1 MNSMALLMVEAVY
14 RGGALKPLQ
23 VLNLPENIHVWIQ
36 IVPIPGEETLAQE
49 NRFKLR
55 LLQLGLL
62 REIRA
67 PSGAPGG
74 DRTPIQVK
82 GRSLSQTI
90 IEERR

>member
-1 MNSMALLMVEAVY
+1 MALAIVEAVY
-14 RGGALKPLQ
+14 QGGVLKPLQ
-23 VLNLPENIHVWIQ
+23 ALNLPENTHVWVQ
-36 IVPIPGEETLAQE
+36 IVPIPGEEALVQE

-67 PSGAPGG
+67 PSGAPEG
-74 DRTPIQVK
+74 DRIPVQVK
-82 GRSLSQTI
+82 GSPLSQVI